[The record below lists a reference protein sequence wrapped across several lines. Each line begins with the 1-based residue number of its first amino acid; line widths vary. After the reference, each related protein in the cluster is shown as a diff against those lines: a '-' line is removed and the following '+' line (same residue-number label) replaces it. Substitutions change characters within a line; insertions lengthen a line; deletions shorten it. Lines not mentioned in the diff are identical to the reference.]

1 MAEKVGAFWKKEL
14 PDGRVVYN
22 GHVTINGE
30 KVKLNLWQNDKG
42 DNPKRPDL
50 NAVLDTYEP
59 KPKDGA
65 DRAEQER
72 EFRKDNDVPDVDDIP
87 F

>member
-1 MAEKVGAFWKKEL
+1 MAKAEKVGAFWRKDL

-22 GHVTINGE
+22 GHITHKGE
-30 KVKLNLWQNDKG
+30 KIKLNLWENDKG

-50 NAVLDTYEP
+50 NAVLDTYVPKAQGEP
-59 KPKDGA
+59 G
-65 DRAEQER
+65 
-72 EFRKDNDVPDVDDIP
+72 PDDEIP

>member
-14 PDGRVVYN
+14 ADGRVVYN
-22 GHVTINGE
+22 GHITHNGE
-30 KVKLNLWQNDKG
+30 KIKLNLWVGDKG

-50 NAVLDTYEP
+50 NAYLDTYVPKAKDAEEKALDEATAALAEP
-59 KPKDGA
+59 DG
-65 DRAEQER
+65 
-72 EFRKDNDVPDVDDIP
+72 DDGIP

>member
-22 GHVTINGE
+22 GHIIHNGE
-30 KVKLNLWQNDKG
+30 KIKLNLWVNDKG

-50 NAVLDTYEP
+50 NALLDTYVP
-59 KPKDGA
+59 KAKDA
-65 DRAEQER
+65 EERALDEAAAELA
-72 EFRKDNDVPDVDDIP
+72 EGTDDDSIP

>member
-1 MAEKVGAFWKKEL
+1 MAKAEKVGAFWRKDL

-22 GHVTINGE
+22 GHITHNGE
-30 KVKLNLWQNDKG
+30 KIKLNLWENDKG

-50 NAVLDTYEP
+50 NAVLDTYVP
-59 KPKDGA
+59 KAQGGSG
-65 DRAEQER
+65 
-72 EFRKDNDVPDVDDIP
+72 PDDDSIP

>member
-22 GHVTINGE
+22 GHITHNGE
-30 KVKLNLWQNDKG
+30 KIKLNLWVGDKA

-50 NAVLDTYEP
+50 NAYLDTYVP
-59 KPKDGA
+59 KAKPEKSLDDEAEEVLA
-65 DRAEQER
+65 DAI
-72 EFRKDNDVPDVDDIP
+72 PDDDIP

>member
-14 PDGRVVYN
+14 SDGRVVYN
-22 GHVTINGE
+22 GHITHNGE
-30 KVKLNLWQNDKG
+30 KIKLNLWVGDKG

-50 NAVLDTYEP
+50 NAYLDTYVP
-59 KPKDGA
+59 KPKDA
-65 DRAEQER
+65 AVEDEAEKVLAEAT
-72 EFRKDNDVPDVDDIP
+72 ETDDDLIP

>member
-14 PDGRVVYN
+14 ADGRVVYN
-22 GHVTINGE
+22 GHIVYNGE
-30 KVKLNLWQNDKG
+30 KIKLNLWVGDKG

-50 NAVLDTYEP
+50 NAYLDTYVPKKDAEEKALDEAVAAQAEP
-59 KPKDGA
+59 
-65 DRAEQER
+65 
-72 EFRKDNDVPDVDDIP
+72 DNDDPLP